1 MKNEMATLE
10 NKIGVRFRNK
20 ELLRRALT
28 HSSYAYEHQQKGK
41 KVVDNEVLEFLGD
54 SVVGLAMADFF
65 CASFPDLAEGDLSKY
80 KATAASSVTLSQFAR
95 QLKLDKFLFLGKGE
109 EHSGGRTKGNIL
121 ADAFEALVGAIYL
134 DQGYEAAK
142 RFLLP
147 YLKRSYQK
155 TGGHVV
161 DNYKSALQEYFQK
174 ENLPAP
180 HYKTVT
186 SVGPDHE
193 QTFIVEVCLGPF
205 PLAKAKG
212 PSKKVAEQGAAQK
225 ALRSLMGKKMKIL
238 TGETFMVKK

>member
-1 MKNEMATLE
+1 MKNDLGTLE
-10 NKIGVRFRNK
+10 NKIGLRFRSK

-28 HSSYAYEHQQKGK
+28 HSSYAYEHQQKGA
-41 KVVDNEVLEFLGD
+41 VDNEVLEFLGD

-65 CASFPDLAEGDLSKY
+65 CANFPDLAEGDLSKY
-80 KATAASSVTLSQFAR
+80 KATAASSTTLSQFAR
-95 QLKLDKFLFLGKGE
+95 QLKLDKFIFLGKGE
-109 EHSGGRTKGNIL
+109 ELSGGRKKGNIL

-134 DQGYEAAK
+134 DQGYEAAR

-147 YLKRSYQK
+147 YLQRSYQK

-186 SVGPDHE
+186 SVGPDHK
-193 QTFIVEVCLGPF
+193 QTFIVEVYLGPY

-212 PSKKVAEQGAAQK
+212 PSKKTAEQGAAQK
-225 ALRSLMGKKMKIL
+225 ALRSLMGRKMKIL
-238 TGETFMVKK
+238 SGETFMVKK